1 MMHRSEKIF
10 LALLA
15 IVLAFFAG
23 YHDGKRADPPI
34 QIQAMKR

>member
-15 IVLAFFAG
+15 IALAFVFG
-23 YHDGKRADPPI
+23 YQDGKRADPPI
-34 QIQAMKR
+34 QIQARKR